1 MVSPGKRAKDSVTP
15 RIECGLIGFHKLAR
29 TPILPL
35 SPSGGTDKLSQ
46 LTDMMQCPLHTT
58 RGESRA
64 HEAFSYSRRRVVS
77 FTTGIMATA
86 TKIIQRIRNYLSGH
100 NLQAKLQ
107 LRYGEIAKRT
117 QQPPKLPGGPSHKYA
132 NNYYHTRDG
141 RRESV
146 PATIIMSSQKAL
158 TAGR

>member
-1 MVSPGKRAKDSVTP
+1 
-15 RIECGLIGFHKLAR
+15 
-29 TPILPL
+29 
-35 SPSGGTDKLSQ
+35 
-46 LTDMMQCPLHTT
+46 
-58 RGESRA
+58 
-64 HEAFSYSRRRVVS
+64 
-77 FTTGIMATA
+77 MATA

-158 TAGR
+158 TAGSQAADVPAKPPVTPGTVYKELPLSTDQPYL